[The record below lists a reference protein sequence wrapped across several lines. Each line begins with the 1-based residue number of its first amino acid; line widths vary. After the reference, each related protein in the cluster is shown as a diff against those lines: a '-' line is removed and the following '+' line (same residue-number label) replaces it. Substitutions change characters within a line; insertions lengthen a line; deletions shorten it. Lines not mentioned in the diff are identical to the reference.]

1 MGDSRRRRANLSSVG
16 DKGSSASWGGSL
28 LSESVE
34 NELGFSVPGTLESLP
49 SVYEG
54 QDLDLSP
61 QATKQICSLLF
72 SAAEEEM
79 KHRRKSKGEVAK
91 MAKEVATR
99 FPAGISS
106 SEDFPGDF
114 ADFVLL
120 CCRSIRG
127 EFSSPNLFVASR
139 GDVVKLNDLIFQAL
153 AIAFS
158 AYNPDLGEHGFPIAL
173 ISPPGQGKTEMIRQF
188 GEIIGYGVCELQLEQ
203 IADSV
208 GLTGMVIPESVLEAE
223 QRVAP
228 KVERKVKEIVEGDF
242 AAVSKERAEEERERI
257 DGEKVLRRLL
267 DANCLFVQ
275 KNTLPQFAEEVIEVA
290 KRNDGKVILVL
301 DEVFAIDPRL
311 QVILQTLVQE
321 KRIGTIDFRD
331 SPYIKDLKVVIT
343 TNKPGVLNPDSI
355 ASPTL
360 VNRLCLID
368 ASFEEAD
375 DRSYGVYL
383 ASTFDFL
390 REFGDPGRR
399 KEVARLLGLS
409 SPERVNPMLF
419 SLAREA
425 GFNKERLLERL
436 RLAKPVD
443 WTDPR
448 YLESFATASKSLAD
462 FYAQMFD
469 SIRSTEGG
477 NLDQEEGEGG
487 GAGKKKE
494 VGAES
499 FIVMSNPSDRAL
511 IQNQKKD
518 EIIDRA
524 LYQATPFDTYRS
536 LSYVPCLDAACAQ
549 KDVSPAVRGAL
560 LVGCLGQT
568 IGREYFRSSEF
579 AFLSNQGKRIIEK
592 ILADPSL
599 FGVGPKV
606 SIWDVDSSFHVWG
619 RILVSVAGERLKN
632 NLEGLIST
640 LGVKKEI
647 LGKPNATDELL
658 SWALTLHP
666 RGSGVSKEK
675 KREITERIKEVRSVF
690 RGMGAI
696 LERLESGEFL
706 VCTADSKGQQKD
718 KERSKDLKRDFGRQD
733 LSVRLG
739 KSVLNEFRRDIYKAL
754 GLPSTTS
761 LSDAI
766 RTVILL
772 LGVSNG
778 LASSDKITGK
788 ELGQSIQSMS
798 KTLLADLAPLR
809 KLSGKIGGTKKL
821 VTDLFLGGSSEE

>member
-1 MGDSRRRRANLSSVG
+1 
-16 DKGSSASWGGSL
+16 
-28 LSESVE
+28 LSESVG
-34 NELGFSVPGTLESLP
+34 NELGFSAPGTLESLP
-49 SVYEG
+49 SIYEG

-72 SAAEEEM
+72 SAAEEEIR
-79 KHRRKSKGEVAK
+79 HRRKSKEEVAK
-91 MAKEVATR
+91 IAKEVATR
-99 FPAGISS
+99 LPADISS
-106 SEDFPGDF
+106 SEDFPSDF

-120 CCRSIRG
+120 CRKSIRDN
-127 EFSSPNLFVASR
+127 FSSPNLFVASR

-223 QRVAP
+223 QRVAS
-228 KVERKVKEIVEGDF
+228 KVEKKVKEIVEGDF
-242 AAVSKERAEEERERI
+242 AAVSKERVEEEGERI
-257 DGEKVLRRLL
+257 GGEKVLRHLL

-290 KRNDGKVILVL
+290 KKNDGKVILVL

-383 ASTFDFL
+383 ASAFELL
-390 REFGDPGRR
+390 REFGDSERR
-399 KEVARLLGLS
+399 KEIARLLGLS

-425 GFNKERLLERL
+425 GFSREKLLEKL

-469 SIRSTEGG
+469 STQSFEGG
-477 NLDQEEGEGG
+477 NLDTDQEEVEGG
-487 GAGKKKE
+487 GAGRKKE

-499 FIVMSNPSDRAL
+499 FIVMSNPSSRAL
-511 IQNQKKD
+511 IQSQKRD

-524 LYQATPFDTYRS
+524 LYQAAPFDTYRS
-536 LSYVPCLDAACAQ
+536 LSYASCLDAACAQ
-549 KDVSPAVRGAL
+549 KDVSSAVRGAL
-560 LVGCLGQT
+560 LAGCLGQT
-568 IGREYFRSSEF
+568 IGREYSRSSEF

-599 FGVGPKV
+599 FGVGSKV
-606 SIWDVDSSFHVWG
+606 SIWDVDSTFHIWEK
-619 RILVSVAGERLKN
+619 ILVSVVGERLKN
-632 NLEGLIST
+632 NLEGLVST

-647 LGKPNATDELL
+647 LSKPNATDELL

-675 KREITERIKEVRSVF
+675 KREIVERIKEVRSVF

-706 VCTADSKGQQKD
+706 VCATDSKGQQKD

-739 KSVLNEFRRDIYKAL
+739 KSVLNEFRRDICKAL
-754 GLPSTTS
+754 GLSPTAS

-766 RTVILL
+766 KTVILL

-788 ELGQSIQSMS
+788 ELGQSMQSMS
-798 KTLLADLAPLR
+798 KTLLVDLAPLR

-821 VTDLFLGGSSEE
+821 VIDLFLGGSSEAGE